1 MFILEQRQNGRS
13 ALPQQPAL
21 ALSAKPR
28 PSFGLQRGD
37 LNVCAQLRLYK
48 VPGSRDKGVGCSA
61 VFPSAGQVIKL
72 RWWEGV
78 TPT

>member
-1 MFILEQRQNGRS
+1 MECLFSNKGSWRQNGRR
-13 ALPQQPAL
+13 ALPPPPAL

-48 VPGSRDKGVGCSA
+48 VPGSGDKSGAALLCSPA
-61 VFPSAGQVIKL
+61 QV
-72 RWWEGV
+72 RS
-78 TPT
+78 